1 MSRTYD
7 AVLQG
12 NCLQWTGTS
21 PPDPSPVEVKV
32 IVPDPEDAISP
43 EERKRRAVAA
53 LQEIAARGGI
63 RSIPD
68 PVEWQREMRTERPI
82 AGREE

>member
-1 MSRTYD
+1 M
-7 AVLQG
+7 
-12 NCLQWTGTS
+12 
-21 PPDPSPVEVKV
+21 